1 MMSSETDYLRKQI
14 AKIRRREKVTILVI
28 VLGSLLMLLGTY
40 AGLIVAKGVEG
51 RYHPYIHLSILTLI
65 FGFLI
70 VAVGCGVNIYYG
82 RKRSEYMKQLTGMTR
97 MSD

>member
-1 MMSSETDYLRKQI
+1 MSNERDYLRKQI
-14 AKIRRREKVTILVI
+14 AQARLREKIALLVI

-40 AGLIVAKGVEG
+40 AGLIVVKGAEG
-51 RYHPYIHLSILTLI
+51 RYHPYINLSVFTLV

-82 RKRSEYMKQLTGMTR
+82 WKRSEYMKQLTVVTH